1 MNKKTLAFASL
12 MLATSVGIAPALAEY
27 PERPIT
33 MIVAYT
39 AGGGTDIAART
50 LVPYIEKEL
59 NGATITVLNRPG
71 AGGEVGFTAL
81 SQAKPDGYTIG
92 FINTPNL
99 LSIPIARKARYS
111 LDSFAPIADIV
122 YDPGAFSVRPDEGI
136 TNLDELVAYAKEHPG
151 EVTYGTTG
159 IGSDDHL
166 AALRFER
173 LTGVELG
180 HIPFS
185 GNVDVRAAVLGGHI
199 MMASM
204 NISET
209 VADAK
214 EGSLVILG
222 QMAEKRWDGAA
233 DVPTFKEQGYD
244 VIMGSDRGIAA
255 PAGVSAEVE
264 KTLSDAIGRAVQ
276 NPEFQEAAR
285 KQDLALSFQ
294 DSASF
299 RAHLEALDATLN
311 TLWAEEP
318 WVQQ

>member
-1 MNKKTLAFASL
+1 MKKTLALASL
-12 MLATSVGIAPALAEY
+12 LLATSVGIAPAFAQY

-59 NGATITVLNRPG
+59 GGATITVLNRPG
-71 AGGEVGFTAL
+71 AGGEIGFTAL
-81 SQAKPDGYTIG
+81 AQAKPDGYTIG

-99 LSIPIARKARYS
+99 LSIPISRQARYT

-122 YDPGAFSVRPDEGI
+122 YDPGAFSVRPDAGI
-136 TNLDELVAYAKEHPG
+136 SNLEELVAYAKEHPG

-173 LTGVELG
+173 LTGVQLE

-209 VADAK
+209 IADSN
-214 EGSLVILG
+214 EGTLVILG
-222 QMAEKRWDGAA
+222 QMAEERWEGASE
-233 DVPTFKEQGYD
+233 VPTFKEQGFD

-255 PAGVSAEVE
+255 PAGTPDDVQKA
-264 KTLSDAIGRAVQ
+264 LSDAVGRAIQ
-276 NPEFQEAAR
+276 NPEFQEAAK
-285 KQDLALSFQ
+285 KQDLALSFL
-294 DSASF
+294 DSQAF
-299 RAHLEALDATLN
+299 RTHLEALDGTLK
-311 TLWAEEP
+311 TLWEEEP
-318 WVQQ
+318 WIKE